1 MQRSKNDRY
10 SITSS
15 ARLTLSDQ
23 LGGYRV
29 EANDE
34 YN

>member
-1 MQRSKNDRY
+1 MIGIQSPRRR
-10 SITSS
+10 
-15 ARLTLSDQ
+15 ALTLSDQ